1 MVTAS
6 TGRKNRTRN
15 ALSPWWT
22 NSLKKFARS
31 RSAAL
36 SKTSANSAVTSPPHR
51 PDQPRRNHQSRRPQT
66 KTTSGRRT
74 ARDHQICAGRRRTS
88 QDVRQSPRSIY
99 ADLLNENERVKR
111 SVELALREEQP
122 ERGGKEE
129 MLADEFSS
137 YLQRKAKKNS
147 IFINLSEGEKTI
159 IEGES
164 YLDQVIN
171 DNDDFWSIVNI
182 VRVLGLMKWTIKS

>member
-1 MVTAS
+1 M
-6 TGRKNRTRN
+6 
-15 ALSPWWT
+15 
-22 NSLKKFARS
+22 
-31 RSAAL
+31 
-36 SKTSANSAVTSPPHR
+36 
-51 PDQPRRNHQSRRPQT
+51 
-66 KTTSGRRT
+66 
-74 ARDHQICAGRRRTS
+74 
-88 QDVRQSPRSIY
+88 
-99 ADLLNENERVKR
+99 
-111 SVELALREEQP
+111 ALREEQP

-171 DNDDFWSIVNI
+171 DNDDF
-182 VRVLGLMKWTIKS
+182 